1 MRKNSRD
8 LFIVLYKTIVYV
20 ALYLVFF
27 LCFKRENI
35 ALVNLSRT
43 LVITTMTFVT
53 VGILMMFVYGN
64 FEIGK
69 KKTKPIIYSMT
80 VGIIL
85 TDILTYLQLMIM
97 NTNPFNNPV
106 FKLEQLDTLLIVIVI
121 QILIIYITT
130 SIGNGIYFKMNKPMK
145 TLLVCSDPEDH
156 DTGVIER
163 FIDRFKLQYNVVG
176 KVHQDKILDPQC
188 LDSIEYVVFVNVRSA
203 ERKQWVDECYK
214 RSISFS
220 YSPSISDVLELS
232 GEHITFDDKPMISI
246 DAKGLS
252 LEQRVAKRVIDLL
265 GAIVGV
271 ILSSPIWIVSAIAI
285 KLGDGGSIL
294 FTQDRYTIN
303 GKIFKVYKF
312 RTMKENVENY
322 SSTEDDDRIT
332 KVGKVLRKIRM
343 DELPQL
349 LNILKGDMSLV
360 GPRPEMLSNVELYEQ
375 ELPEFRYRLRVK
387 AGLTGIAQIE
397 GKYNT
402 SPYDKLL
409 MDLLYIENYSI
420 WSDIKLILRTV
431 TVIFKSDSTEGF
443 DKPQK

>member
-1 MRKNSRD
+1 MTKNFRD
-8 LFIVLYKTIVYV
+8 LLIIIYKTLVYI

-27 LCFKRENI
+27 ICFKKENI
-35 ALVNLSRT
+35 ALENLSRT

-69 KKTKPIIYSMT
+69 KKTKPVIYSMT
-80 VGIIL
+80 VGMII

-97 NTNPFNNPV
+97 NTNPYNNPI
-106 FKLEQLDTLLIVIVI
+106 FRIEQLDILLVVMVI
-121 QILIIYITT
+121 QIIIIYFAS
-130 SIGNGIYFKMNKPMK
+130 SIGNRLYFSMNKPLK
-145 TLLVCSDPEDH
+145 TLMVCNDTEDY
-156 DTGVIER
+156 DTSVIER
-163 FIDRFKLQYNVVG
+163 FIGRFKLQYKIVG
-176 KVHQDKILDPQC
+176 KINESKIIEPSC
-188 LDSIEYVVFVNVRSA
+188 LKGIDYVIFVNVRSA
-203 ERKQWVDECYK
+203 QRKQWVDECYK
-214 RSISFS
+214 HSISFS

-246 DAKGLS
+246 NVKGLTI
-252 LEQRVAKRVIDLL
+252 EQRFFKRIIDVL
-265 GAIVGV
+265 GAVVGV
-271 ILSSPIWIVSAIAI
+271 ILSSPIWIISAIAI

-294 FTQDRYTIN
+294 FKQERYTID
-303 GKIFKVYKF
+303 GKIFNVYKF

-322 SSTEDDDRIT
+322 SSTADDDRIT

-360 GPRPEMLSNVELYEQ
+360 GPRPEMLSNVEKYEE

-409 MDLLYIENYSI
+409 MDLVYIENYSV

-431 TVIFKSDSTEGF
+431 TVLFKSDSTEGF
-443 DKPQK
+443 ENK

>member
-43 LVITTMTFVT
+43 LVITSMTFVT

-69 KKTKPIIYSMT
+69 KKTKPIIYSMA

-85 TDILTYLQLMIM
+85 TDLLTYLQLMIM

-106 FKLEQLDTLLIVIVI
+106 FKLEQLDTLLIVIVV

-130 SIGNGIYFKMNKPMK
+130 SIGNRIYFNMNKPMK
-145 TLLVCSDPEDH
+145 TLLVCSDPDDH
-156 DTGVIER
+156 DAGVIER

-176 KVHQDKILDPQC
+176 KVHQDKILDPKC
-188 LDSIEYVVFVNVRSA
+188 LDAIEYVVFVNVRSA

-232 GEHITFDDKPMISI
+232 GEHVTFDDKPMISI

-252 LEQRVAKRVIDLL
+252 LEQRVVKRAIDLL